1 MAVTE
6 PAGLLVA
13 LQEHFTT
20 VSPDRQ
26 RVAAFDREGRLYTY
40 FRRGLTYRR
49 SLASEVQVRW
59 RGEDGR
65 RRRRWLSEGEIL
77 DVFAE
82 TYRLAREV
90 AATAEGPLRRRLE
103 EEVLRWSPEV
113 LRAERERFLQVY
125 RPVAILPP
133 DQYLS
138 VVLQATE
145 GCSWN
150 RCTFCNFYQGRPFRA
165 QTLEGFQAHIAAVKA
180 FLGKAIGMRRG
191 IFLADGNAL
200 ALSRRRLAAF
210 MEAVREAFPGQPM
223 AGFVDLYSGEH
234 HPLHDWRELAAL
246 GLKKI
251 YIGMETG
258 FDPLLRFLNKPGSQ
272 DELVEFVG
280 NLKAAGLEVGL
291 IVMVGI
297 GGWEYARPHAEA
309 TLAALDRMPLG
320 QGDLVYLSPFVEHP
334 DSVYAQLRRERG
346 LHPLSEEETEEELAR
361 LAAAI
366 RARGLKAARYDIRE
380 FVY

>member
-1 MAVTE
+1 
-6 PAGLLVA
+6 
-13 LQEHFTT
+13 
-20 VSPDRQ
+20 
-26 RVAAFDREGRLYTY
+26 
-40 FRRGLTYRR
+40 
-49 SLASEVQVRW
+49 
-59 RGEDGR
+59 
-65 RRRRWLSEGEIL
+65 
-77 DVFAE
+77 
-82 TYRLAREV
+82 
-90 AATAEGPLRRRLE
+90 
-103 EEVLRWSPEV
+103 
-113 LRAERERFLQVY
+113 
-125 RPVAILPP
+125 
-133 DQYLS
+133 
-138 VVLQATE
+138 
-145 GCSWN
+145 
-150 RCTFCNFYQGRPFRA
+150 
-165 QTLEGFQAHIAAVKA
+165 
-180 FLGKAIGMRRG
+180 
-191 IFLADGNAL
+191 L

-210 MEAVREAFPGQPM
+210 MEAAREAFPGQPM

-320 QGDLVYLSPFVEHP
+320 QGELVYLSPFVEHP
-334 DSVYAQLRRERG
+334 DAVYAQLRRERG